1 MGTKVD
7 PGMGVE
13 TKSGKER
20 IHGGMQQ
27 QWSRIW
33 GPQEREEASI
43 QEINWWHP
51 NDGGEGCVAGSTKKR
66 LENRSNK

>member
-1 MGTKVD
+1 MGNKVD

-43 QEINWWHP
+43 QDAFSHS
-51 NDGGEGCVAGSTKKR
+51 VMSYS
-66 LENRSNK
+66 L